1 MFVLLVVENAAVVD
15 RGETPNDEEEEAEN
29 RVLANETGTDRSE
42 TTGTFKRDGT
52 NAKDED
58 VTNDATTDKEDADV
72 DAEDDANQTTN
83 KSLGKVGT
91 EYRRRFH

>member
-1 MFVLLVVENAAVVD
+1 MENAVVVD
-15 RGETPNDEEEEAEN
+15 RGGKPNDEEEEAEN

-42 TTGTFKRDGT
+42 TTGTFKKDGT
-52 NAKDED
+52 NAEED
-58 VTNDATTDKEDADV
+58 TDKEDADV

>member
-1 MFVLLVVENAAVVD
+1 MTENAVVVD

-42 TTGTFKRDGT
+42 TTGTFKRDDT
-52 NAKDED
+52 NAEED
-58 VTNDATTDKEDADV
+58 TDKEDADV